1 MRSGSMQLFIFTM
14 SNQIQ
19 KIYFNDIE
27 LHIYTIEWAT
37 ERFIEM
43 VAGTQERDNQYK
55 EFWQNYSR
63 LTGNQNPQRL
73 SKLSPIEQM
82 IDKST
87 GFYDESMCKAF
98 DFFMEFC
105 VKPIM
110 PQIEKEWEE
119 RTNTNK

>member
-1 MRSGSMQLFIFTM
+1 M
-14 SNQIQ
+14 SSETP

-27 LHIYTIEWAT
+27 LHIQTIEWAT

-43 VAGTQERDNQYK
+43 VVGIPERENQYK

-63 LTGNQNPQRL
+63 LTGNQNPQEL
-73 SKLSPIEQM
+73 SKLSPITQM

-98 DFFMEFC
+98 DFFMKFC

-110 PQIEKEWEE
+110 PNLEKEWEKKE
-119 RTNTNK
+119 ISK